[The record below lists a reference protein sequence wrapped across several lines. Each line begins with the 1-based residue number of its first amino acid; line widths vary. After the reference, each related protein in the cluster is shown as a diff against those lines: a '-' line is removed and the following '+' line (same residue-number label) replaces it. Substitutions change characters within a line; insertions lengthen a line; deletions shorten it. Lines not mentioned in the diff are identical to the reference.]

1 MKRIITFLFAAML
14 AGQAVADDFFTID
27 NLKYTIID
35 EENHYVSVSKGDT
48 EPDGALE
55 IPATV
60 EYNSV
65 TYTVTTIGFG
75 GFRSCEGLT
84 SVVIPV
90 GVTTIEHVA
99 FSDCENLTSIS
110 IPNTLTYI
118 GSLAFNQCPKT
129 NFTFENHLKYLGT
142 SDNAYFALVDTEWG
156 YSDMT
161 SCTINSNC
169 KIIAGHSLSYTE
181 LTSVTIP
188 GNVTTICEEAFYNC
202 NSLTTVTIPEG
213 VTTIGDLAFG
223 YCESLESVTIPASVT
238 SIGYGAFGGCSGLT
252 SVTIPEGVT
261 TIDEYAFRDCS
272 SLVSVTIPASVTSIG
287 YGAFEGCGGLTSAT
301 ISEGVTTIDECAF
314 RYCSSLE
321 SVTIPASVTS
331 IGEQAFYYCTGLTSV
346 TIPNSVTSI
355 GYGAFK
361 GCSGLASVTIPEGV
375 TTIDESMFEDCISL
389 EAITIPAS
397 VTSIGYSAFKGC
409 SGLTSVTISEGVTTI
424 DEYAFRDCSS
434 LVSVSIP
441 ASATTISAS
450 AFNGCGESI
459 YTIENGGKYLGNSE
473 NEYLVLM
480 GAESET
486 TSCTIMDGCKIIADR
501 AFSNS
506 SLTTVTIPAS
516 VTTIG
521 GGALS
526 AYPLSTINVENG
538 NSEFSSENGI
548 LFNQDKTIL
557 IRCPLAKSGEI
568 TIPNSVTTIDK
579 FAFYQCRNITSVTI
593 PTSVTTIGHDAFAY
607 CTGLTT
613 FTVPS
618 SIETIEQ
625 NMLYGCSNLES
636 VTISEGITSIGSWS
650 FAFCDKLTTV
660 LLPSSVTTISWFA
673 FCSCKGLVSVV
684 IPASVTTFEN
694 NVFDRCTNSTT
705 VYLVSAEKPAGWN
718 FGNCKVKTGCKN
730 VIVAANKPKFGKVS
744 ASDFIAEAA
753 DGSLW
758 YENNAEATIKATPA
772 ANYHFTRWSDN
783 INTNPRNIVI
793 SSDTTLTAYFA
804 IDTHEITAG
813 KTNGGTITGAGTYNY
828 GEEIKLTAVPNDGY
842 HFEKWSDG
850 NTHNPRTIEVS
861 EDMTLSAVFALT
873 EYTITVNA
881 ENGNVTG
888 HEGIL
893 LYGTEVTF
901 SAKADDGYVFVRW
914 SDDNT
919 DNPRTITV
927 TDNLTLTAVFEKKE
941 EPTAIVDVANTANIY
956 AYGNTIV
963 VENATDDICVY
974 NAMGILVAK
983 DKASAVYTTTVS
995 EAGVYIVKTGNTV
1008 KRLMIN

>member
-272 SLVSVTIPASVTSIG
+272 SLVSV
-287 YGAFEGCGGLTSAT
+287 
-301 ISEGVTTIDECAF
+301 
-314 RYCSSLE
+314 
-321 SVTIPASVTS
+321 
-331 IGEQAFYYCTGLTSV
+331 
-346 TIPNSVTSI
+346 
-355 GYGAFK
+355 
-361 GCSGLASVTIPEGV
+361 
-375 TTIDESMFEDCISL
+375 
-389 EAITIPAS
+389 
-397 VTSIGYSAFKGC
+397 
-409 SGLTSVTISEGVTTI
+409 
-424 DEYAFRDCSS
+424 
-434 LVSVSIP
+434 SIP

-459 YTIENGGKYLGNSE
+459 YTLENGGKYLGNSE